1 MKNLREG
8 LKITLATLAGM
19 LGLKI
24 SALQAREKAFDEGSL
39 SIRNAEQVINGLG
52 YRMEIWVVDEAGKR
66 ERIR

>member
-8 LKITLATLAGM
+8 LKLTLAQVAAM

-24 SALQAREKAFDEGSL
+24 SALQHREKAFDEGSL
-39 SIRNAEQVINGLG
+39 AIKNAEQYLEALG
-52 YRMEIWVVDEAGKR
+52 YRMEIWVEKDGER